1 MNYSTLEQTVLGL
14 PKTERA
20 HLLQLLLDSL
30 DTPSE
35 NEVQEAWLA
44 QANRRAAEIDSGKVI
59 LVSGEQLEKE
69 VQALLKL
76 IICSIPIPM
85 PYKSTK
91 NRWLIFDS

>member
-20 HLLQLLLDSL
+20 HLLHFLLDSL

-35 NEVQEAWLA
+35 NEVQEAWLVE
-44 QANRRAAEIDSGKVI
+44 ANHRATETESGKVI
-59 LVSGEQLEKE
+59 LVSGEQLEIE

-76 IICSIPIPM
+76 IICSIPIQM
-85 PYKSTK
+85 P
-91 NRWLIFDS
+91 

>member
-44 QANRRAAEIDSGKVI
+44 EANRRAAEIDSGKVI

-69 VQALLKL
+69 VQALLK
-76 IICSIPIPM
+76 
-85 PYKSTK
+85 
-91 NRWLIFDS
+91 

>member
-1 MNYSTLEQTVLGL
+1 
-14 PKTERA
+14 
-20 HLLQLLLDSL
+20 LLTF

-35 NEVQEAWLA
+35 NEVQEAWLVE
-44 QANRRAAEIDSGKVI
+44 ANRRVAEIDSGKVT

-76 IICSIPIPM
+76 IICSIPIPI
-85 PYKSTK
+85 PHKSTK

>member
-35 NEVQEAWLA
+35 NEVREAWLVE
-44 QANRRAAEIDSGKVI
+44 ANRRATETESGKVI
-59 LVSGEQLEKE
+59 LVSGEQLEIE
-69 VQALLKL
+69 VQALLK
-76 IICSIPIPM
+76 
-85 PYKSTK
+85 
-91 NRWLIFDS
+91 